1 MRLIGDVHGKY
12 DRYKRILASGPP
24 GSIQVGDM
32 GVGFRRTQGYRA
44 GEFCANPPHYAMELG
59 HHRFIRGNH
68 DNPGE
73 CRKHSRWISD
83 GHVDWDTRTMFV
95 GGAISID
102 RHLRVPD
109 YTWWEDEE
117 LSIPELDAIV
127 RVYLE
132 MKPTNMVTHDC
143 PREVGDALLSVSP
156 EASGGK
162 IESRTCQAFQ
172 AMWSAHSPDLWV
184 FGHWHHSFDHVLHGG
199 REKGTRFVCLAE
211 LEYRDD
217 LL

>member
-12 DRYKRILASGPP
+12 DRYKRIIQNGPP

-32 GVGFRRTQGYRA
+32 GVGFRRTRGFRE
-44 GEFCANPPHYAMELG
+44 GEFMQNPPHYAMKIG

-68 DNPGE
+68 DNPAE
-73 CRKHSRWISD
+73 CRKHSQWIEDGEILSD
-83 GHVDWDTRTMFV
+83 IMFV

-102 RHLRVPD
+102 KEFRVPD
-109 YTWWEDEE
+109 YSWWEGEE
-117 LSIPELDAIV
+117 LSITELNAMVD
-127 RVYLE
+127 VYLAA
-132 MKPTNMVTHDC
+132 KPRVMITHDC
-143 PREVGDALLSVSP
+143 PREVGEALLAVIP
-156 EASGGK
+156 GASGMK
-162 IESRTCQAFQ
+162 LESRTAQAFQ

-199 REKGTRFVCLAE
+199 REKGTRFVCLNE